1 MTENGSKGTAVP
13 VPHLAES
20 LVSATV
26 AKWLKQPGESVTQYE
41 VICEL
46 ITDKVNVEM
55 PSPIEGILVSIAVPE
70 GETANVGEALCYIAE
85 PTAAGGSPTEQG
97 GAQPAAAEAKAAV
110 SAVGEAGSG
119 AAGAQASGYGSGAVA
134 AAQGGVAASG
144 GGAAASG
151 AGVAASGGGA
161 AASAATASAG
171 GGEMYGRFSPAVLKL
186 AAERGV
192 ALASVPGTGIG
203 GRVTR
208 KDVLAYAE
216 RAERAGGAAAAPG
229 AAAAANGAAGAAAV
243 PQAAAHAPVP
253 QPYVTAPLAQQ
264 APAGPPRTSGL
275 HLSGDLATPLIGA
288 AAGESSRGESL
299 IDVTPVRSTIAA
311 RMRQSVTEIPHA
323 WTMVEV
329 DVTNL
334 VQLRTRIK
342 DEFMRQEGVNLTYL
356 AFVLKAV
363 VNAIKDYPIMNSV
376 WAVDKIIVKKDIN
389 ISLAVGTEEMV
400 ITPVIKKADQKNIA
414 GLAQEIDALTKKAR
428 SGKLGLDDLSGGT
441 FTVNNTGS
449 FGSLLSYPIINYPQA
464 AILTFESI
472 VKRPVVINDMIAVRS
487 MVNMCLSLDHRILD
501 GVICGRFLQRIKENL
516 ESYGPQTSVY

>member
-26 AKWLKQPGESVTQYE
+26 GKWLKQPGEAVTQYE

-85 PTAAGGSPTEQG
+85 PSSAGGSPAGQG

-110 SAVGEAGSG
+110 SAVGEA
-119 AAGAQASGYGSGAVA
+119 AV
-134 AAQGGVAASG
+134 GGVAAASVVASA
-144 GGAAASG
+144 GAAA
-151 AGVAASGGGA
+151 GA
-161 AASAATASAG
+161 A

-216 RAERAGGAAAAPG
+216 RAERAGAPAPG
-229 AAAAANGAAGAAAV
+229 AAAAANGAASVAAAA
-243 PQAAAHAPVP
+243 PAPVP

-275 HLSGDLATPLIGA
+275 HLSGDIATPFIGA

-299 IDVTPVRSTIAA
+299 IDVTPVRSTIAT
-311 RMRQSVTEIPHA
+311 RMRQSVSEIPHA

-342 DEFMRQEGVNLTYL
+342 DEFMRKEGVNLTYL

-516 ESYGPQTSVY
+516 ESYGPQTTVY